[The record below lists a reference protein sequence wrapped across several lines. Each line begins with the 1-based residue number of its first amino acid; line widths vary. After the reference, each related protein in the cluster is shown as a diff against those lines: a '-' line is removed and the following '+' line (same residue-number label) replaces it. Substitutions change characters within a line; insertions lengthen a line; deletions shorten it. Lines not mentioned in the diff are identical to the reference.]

1 MNESFDFKVM
11 DDSASDSDLLKDGTH
26 QRIADR
32 LFDLIT
38 QSGAEGLTIGLEGSW
53 GSGKSTVVNLLRK
66 KLEEANEAFVFY
78 IDSWVHEGDYL
89 RRAFLEGFAE
99 QLQEKGVDGQKLEKI
114 KNEITNKVVVKHTD
128 TSPKTKPLGTAL
140 ALMSIFM
147 LPIGFSFIDNSCDTL
162 TLGSDLSPNWLFIL
176 GILLVF
182 IPIVVAF
189 VAWYRN
195 KKNGLTS
202 VFWTTE
208 TTETTTTE
216 TTEEPEKTS
225 IEFEKFFRKLLE
237 IANEKGEKNIV
248 CVIDNLDRI
257 NPRDAL
263 KIWSTLQ
270 VFVQSKNPNGRSDD
284 LSRVWIIV
292 PYDESGLRLLW
303 DKDEQGN
310 NKPLCSKSFFDK
322 SFQLR
327 IEVPKMLFE
336 GWEDYAKKIIEN
348 SLIGF
353 EEQDKEIVL
362 ETLKR
367 GRDKISDAPSPREIK
382 MDHAG
387 V

>member
-1 MNESFDFKVM
+1 MDESLDFKIM
-11 DDSASDSDLLKDGTH
+11 DDSAADEDWLKDGTH
-26 QRIADR
+26 QKIADR
-32 LFDLIT
+32 LFDFIT

-202 VFWTTE
+202 VFGQ
-208 TTETTTTE
+208 
-216 TTEEPEKTS
+216 
-225 IEFEKFFRKLLE
+225 RKRQ
-237 IANEKGEKNIV
+237 K
-248 CVIDNLDRI
+248 
-257 NPRDAL
+257 
-263 KIWSTLQ
+263 LQ
-270 VFVQSKNPNGRSDD
+270 RRKRRKS
-284 LSRVWIIV
+284 
-292 PYDESGLRLLW
+292 LR
-303 DKDEQGN
+303 
-310 NKPLCSKSFFDK
+310 KPL
-322 SFQLR
+322 
-327 IEVPKMLFE
+327 
-336 GWEDYAKKIIEN
+336 
-348 SLIGF
+348 
-353 EEQDKEIVL
+353 
-362 ETLKR
+362 
-367 GRDKISDAPSPREIK
+367 
-382 MDHAG
+382 
-387 V
+387 